1 MSSKIFLLIITLL
14 FCLNIIESANVISIP
29 LEFNFLKYNPYYNST
44 NFIYDYFI
52 REITLKLNIGTPSQ
66 KVNAKLDKDS
76 PCFIFKKG
84 NLNENDDY
92 SNEKLYYPNIST
104 SLKTNKESSN
114 SFVFEELF
122 HFEKMNESVKLG
134 FSLNNQTMIMKE
146 SYTPVIGLNI
156 EPLYKGNKCPSLIYD
171 LKKMKITDKYVWS
184 IIYNNK
190 YDGIF
195 VIGDELFEYNSVKY
209 DKMNYSTLYLTKN
222 YQMEFESIYIQDWYY
237 KSDYDSLN
245 SSSSDK
251 IKNKFKEKLNFT
263 KTYLNINSGLIIG
276 TTEYKEYI
284 DKNFF
289 NYLFNRSICK
299 SDIINYTNDNI
310 SFNEYYV
317 YSCYDK
323 WFTGQ
328 RSQRYQ
334 STNYYEDF
342 PKLIFSSK
350 RLEYNFVLTN
360 EQLFEHILDRYYF
373 SIIFRKNNE
382 NENGK
387 EWQLGEPFYRK
398 FSFTMNPDSKTIGFY
413 VGKGKNKELNDT
425 INADNLNENSN
436 ALKYILIIGGI
447 ILGLGLL
454 FMAYYIGT
462 IVREK
467 RRKRANELKDDDYEY
482 LPEENNKIN

>member
-1 MSSKIFLLIITLL
+1 MSSKNYLIIITFI
-14 FCLNIIESANVISIP
+14 FCLNLIESANIISIP
-29 LEFNFLKYNPYYNST
+29 FGFNFLKYNSYYNST

-52 REITLKLNIGTPSQ
+52 RELILKINIGTPPQ

-76 PCFIFKKG
+76 PCFVFKKETP
-84 NLNENDDY
+84 NENENYDTNAN
-92 SNEKLYYPNIST
+92 SYYPNIST
-104 SLKTNKESSN
+104 SLKTNNVPSN
-114 SFVFEELF
+114 SYVFEDLF
-122 HFEKMNESVKLG
+122 NFEKMNESVKLS
-134 FSLNNQTMIMKE
+134 FSLDNQTMIMNE
-146 SYTPVIGLNI
+146 SYTPVIGLNFD
-156 EPLYKGNKCPSLIYD
+156 PLFRGNMCPNLIYD
-171 LKKMKITDKYVWS
+171 LKKMKITDKLIWS
-184 IIYNNK
+184 VIYKNK
-190 YDGIF
+190 YDGML
-195 VIGDELFEYNSVKY
+195 VIGDELSEYNSVKY
-209 DKMNYSTLYLTKN
+209 DKMNYSTLYLNKD

-245 SSSSDK
+245 SSSSNN

-276 TTEYKEYI
+276 TAEYKEYI
-284 DKNFF
+284 DNNFF
-289 NYLFNRSICK
+289 NYLFNKSICK

-334 STNYYEDF
+334 STNYYKDF

-350 RLEYNFVLTN
+350 RIEYNFVLTN
-360 EQLFEHILDRYYF
+360 EQLFEYYLDRYYF
-373 SIIFRKNNE
+373 SIIFSKNNK
-382 NENGK
+382 NDV
-387 EWQLGEPFYRK
+387 WQLGEPFYKK
-398 FSFTMNPDSKTIGFY
+398 FTFTMNPDSKTIGFY
-413 VGKGKNKELNDT
+413 VGKGKSKEINET
-425 INADNLNENSN
+425 INSDSLNENNN
-436 ALKYILIIGGI
+436 ALKIILIIGGI
-447 ILGLGLL
+447 FLGLGLL

-467 RRKRANELKDDDYEY
+467 RKKRANELKDDDYEY